1 MTNSLPSLSVSSMD
15 YLISFKQIPTR
26 SLALLLMFSLACV
39 AHGQDNTENI
49 YFELPP
55 GFEQG
60 FEESDESFFIQEW
73 VPKGES
79 VNDWSEMLT
88 LTIQNMPNIDPVEF
102 FNHMADGWEK
112 SCPEYGGLL
121 LHEGLENNYPVAL
134 WFLKCPANPMTG
146 KPEFA
151 YIKGI
156 AGNDNFYTVQ
166 LAYALLSEEITD
178 LTINRS
184 MAFLRQVIVCDDSKP
199 QAHACD

>member
-1 MTNSLPSLSVSSMD
+1 MPV
-15 YLISFKQIPTR
+15 KQFPMR
-26 SLALLLMFSLACV
+26 GLALLLMFFLVFA

-49 YFELPP
+49 YFDLPP
-55 GFEQG
+55 GFEKG
-60 FEESDESFFIQEW
+60 FEESDDAFFIQEW

-134 WFLKCPANPMTG
+134 WFLKCPANPMTR

-184 MAFLRQVIVCDDSKP
+184 MGFLRQVIVCDDSRP

>member
-1 MTNSLPSLSVSSMD
+1 MPV
-15 YLISFKQIPTR
+15 KQFPIR
-26 SLALLLMFSLACV
+26 GLALLLMFFLVFA

-49 YFELPP
+49 YFDLPP
-55 GFEQG
+55 GFEKG

-88 LTIQNMPNIDPVEF
+88 LTIQNMPNVNPIDF

-112 SCPEYGGLL
+112 SCPEYGGML
-121 LHEGLENNYPVAL
+121 LHEGLEKNYPVAL
-134 WFLKCPANPMTG
+134 WFLKCPTNPMTH
-146 KPEFA
+146 KPEFT

-156 AGNDNFYTVQ
+156 AGNEHFYTVQ
-166 LAYALLSEEITD
+166 LAYALRSDEITD

-184 MAFLRQVIVCDDSKP
+184 MAFLRQVIVCDDSRP

>member
-1 MTNSLPSLSVSSMD
+1 
-15 YLISFKQIPTR
+15 
-26 SLALLLMFSLACV
+26 
-39 AHGQDNTENI
+39 
-49 YFELPP
+49 
-55 GFEQG
+55 
-60 FEESDESFFIQEW
+60 
-73 VPKGES
+73 
-79 VNDWSEMLT
+79 MLT

-134 WFLKCPANPMTG
+134 WFLKCPANPMTR

-184 MAFLRQVIVCDDSKP
+184 MAFLRQVIVCDDSRP

>member
-1 MTNSLPSLSVSSMD
+1 MNHLMPV
-15 YLISFKQIPTR
+15 KQFPIR
-26 SLALLLMFSLACV
+26 GLALLLMFFLVFA
-39 AHGQDNTENI
+39 AHGQDKTENI
-49 YFELPP
+49 YFDLPP
-55 GFEQG
+55 GFEKG
-60 FEESDESFFIQEW
+60 FEESDEYFFIQEW

-79 VNDWSEMLT
+79 VDDWSEMLT

-102 FNHMADGWEK
+102 FNHMADGWEE

-134 WFLKCPANPMTG
+134 WFLKCPKNPMTN
-146 KPEFA
+146 KPEFT

-166 LAYALLSEEITD
+166 LAYALRSDEITD

-184 MAFLRQVIVCDDSKP
+184 MAFLRQVIVCDDSRP